1 MTNTNNKDLSDQIIR
16 IAKKSL
22 KASNK
27 TDQVEVKTNWR
38 FEITQRNAKS
48 ILLILTCLVFLSILY
63 WWNAR
68 VVSDDESLLTIPANE
83 SVESVVEENKNDIAI
98 SEVVVYVSG
107 DVLKSG
113 VYKLPNGSRVVDALA
128 KAGGLA
134 KNGKIGENN
143 LARVLT
149 DGEQV
154 DFSSSQT
161 NKVNKSKSSSSNNSN
176 CVNLNSASLGEL
188 DSLPGVGPVLAKR
201 ILDWKESNG
210 GFKSVEQLGDVDG
223 IGKSKYATI
232 SAKSCV

>member
-1 MTNTNNKDLSDQIIR
+1 VTNTNNKDLSDQIIR

-48 ILLILTCLVFLSILY
+48 ILLILTCSVLLSILY

-113 VYKLPNGSRVVDALA
+113 VYKLPNGSRVVDAPRL
-128 KAGGLA
+128 
-134 KNGKIGENN
+134 E
-143 LARVLT
+143 
-149 DGEQV
+149 
-154 DFSSSQT
+154 
-161 NKVNKSKSSSSNNSN
+161 
-176 CVNLNSASLGEL
+176 
-188 DSLPGVGPVLAKR
+188 R
-201 ILDWKESNG
+201 IKWW
-210 GFKSVEQLGDVDG
+210 VQ
-223 IGKSKYATI
+223 I
-232 SAKSCV
+232 S

>member
-1 MTNTNNKDLSDQIIR
+1 VTNTNNKDLSDQIIR

-48 ILLILTCLVFLSILY
+48 ILLILTCSVFLSILY

-68 VVSDDESLLTIPANE
+68 VVSDDESLLIIPANE

-161 NKVNKSKSSSSNNSN
+161 NKVNKSKSS
-176 CVNLNSASLGEL
+176 
-188 DSLPGVGPVLAKR
+188 
-201 ILDWKESNG
+201 
-210 GFKSVEQLGDVDG
+210 
-223 IGKSKYATI
+223 
-232 SAKSCV
+232 

>member
-48 ILLILTCLVFLSILY
+48 ILLILTCSVFLSILY

-68 VVSDDESLLTIPANE
+68 VVSDDESLLIIPANE

-161 NKVNKSKSSSSNNSN
+161 NKVNKSKSS
-176 CVNLNSASLGEL
+176 
-188 DSLPGVGPVLAKR
+188 
-201 ILDWKESNG
+201 
-210 GFKSVEQLGDVDG
+210 
-223 IGKSKYATI
+223 
-232 SAKSCV
+232 